1 MRHSYAQFVDTLCGD
16 DNGKLIDSFIAV
28 EVGRDHA
35 EAWWEAHCDMME
47 ADGEGLDFEDTATQ
61 FVLGLMDECDITQID
76 FEKLTQTT

>member
-1 MRHSYAQFVDTLCGD
+1 
-16 DNGKLIDSFIAV
+16 
-28 EVGRDHA
+28 
-35 EAWWEAHCDMME
+35 MME